1 MKNQSLTNKNL
12 FKNVRLLSEQNQD
25 KSAIID
31 ENDAWINWVVVEKMF
46 AIDRKQWLTWAK
58 ENQMRVVDK
67 TNQSIT
73 LDFNL
78 SDFKAYQDQDYDDQN
93 LINQYLPLVH
103 SLATVM
109 NYYSNSNYEDLNQ
122 RFLALMKKNLYYIQD
137 PLQFYYQ
144 VYQPY
149 FLNLYQSFLNT
160 NPFYQ
165 KHHQLSWIY
174 LRPSAD
180 PHHLSELINH
190 YLVPLARADEKLVKQ
205 LLKIDKKELIYQLN
219 DHYNINI
226 DHRATQQAD
235 WNLFLKNTIKSAP
248 AKKYTNRLW

>member
-1 MKNQSLTNKNL
+1 
-12 FKNVRLLSEQNQD
+12 
-25 KSAIID
+25 
-31 ENDAWINWVVVEKMF
+31 
-46 AIDRKQWLTWAK
+46 
-58 ENQMRVVDK
+58 MRVVDK

-165 KHHQLSWIY
+165 KHHQLS
-174 LRPSAD
+174 
-180 PHHLSELINH
+180 
-190 YLVPLARADEKLVKQ
+190 
-205 LLKIDKKELIYQLN
+205 
-219 DHYNINI
+219 
-226 DHRATQQAD
+226 
-235 WNLFLKNTIKSAP
+235 
-248 AKKYTNRLW
+248 